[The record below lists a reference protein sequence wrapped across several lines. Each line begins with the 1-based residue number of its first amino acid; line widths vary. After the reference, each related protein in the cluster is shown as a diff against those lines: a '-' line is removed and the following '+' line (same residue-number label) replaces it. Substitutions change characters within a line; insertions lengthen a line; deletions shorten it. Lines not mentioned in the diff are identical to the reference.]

1 MGVHTA
7 GGLLLLRARYSA
19 SALAALGAVVFVST
33 LSLGLTLGS
42 VQHGAAVG
50 ARETL
55 ENAAARDS
63 AVRFTTHLADDAAAQ
78 SDAAHALVT
87 RLFPAGSVAVHDGQ
101 RALGVDLVG
110 TPGVSVVLG
119 VEPDLLDY
127 ASVAAGDWPAEGAAV
142 QEDTAA
148 ALGLSVGD
156 SFTVGD
162 AAHQVPLTVAATWR
176 ADDPAD
182 AHWFAESLAGSGRA
196 GADLGL
202 VVVQTE
208 DLARLPTQVFAS
220 WTVTAEPSALDDDT
234 RDAVAAGFQQL
245 PDAIKAAD
253 GIVSISSDIEGSL
266 PSTLAAISSASR
278 GAAAIATSA
287 ICIVGVLGIVAVLQ
301 LCTVLA
307 ASRRRHTDLAR
318 ARGLSLGQLVASSA
332 GEGLLAVAPGAAL
345 GAVAAVALLGGRSVA
360 EVAAVA
366 GAVAVASLG
375 CLVAVSLSDV
385 RAGRPGDSAAR
396 SPAGFFI
403 AGGVIAVIAALAT
416 WQLYS
421 RAGGSGTDLVAA
433 TSPALTLVA
442 VSVIGTALLL
452 PLAPALSRARSRRGS
467 FVAVLAARQV
477 AGRVVRYVVPVL
489 AIAIAVASAVFATGI
504 ATTWAAT
511 QRAAQ
516 FTGTGGAVAVSFP
529 DEQGGAV
536 TSSTL
541 ADLDDVDA
549 ASALVLSTVTV
560 GADTVPFVALHPGS
574 AVRVLGPQAQSF
586 AAALETTTPDAP
598 GFDIEPGAPIAA
610 TLELAG
616 DGRERV
622 ATFAIAVWAA
632 DPQGALVRVPLAAGD
647 TEDALTATAP
657 DGGGPW
663 RVLAVESQRT
673 GPAAPS
679 VARLTVTLESQ
690 EPVTINAQV
699 RATSRGFFGEVDD
712 SVPLPVV
719 VTAAYAERV
728 GAVVGDPLTVELDVS
743 GASVESE
750 VTAIVDAMPGVA
762 SRLGIATDLRA
773 LNLATLRDGAAPVV
787 ANAVSLATAHPQR
800 VAAAASRTATDTAL
814 VSTEASTSQQ
824 PVLAPALAAFWLA
837 AIAAALLAIV
847 ALAAFLVDDM
857 RGRRGEISVLR
868 ALGFSSRDQSR
879 TRGAEQA
886 VVLVFAFAVGAVG
899 GALATAATVGP
910 FLAAVVPA
918 AAAYVRIWPA
928 FDLVPWLTFCSALAL
943 VIAAV
948 CSVVLRLVRRDAAR
962 AVDEERAS

>member
-1 MGVHTA
+1 MGVHSA
-7 GGLLLLRARYSA
+7 GGLLLLRARDSA
-19 SALAALGAVVFVST
+19 AALGALGAVVFVST
-33 LSLGLTLGS
+33 LALGLTLGS
-42 VQHGAAVG
+42 VQHGAAAG

-55 ENAAARDS
+55 ANAAARDS
-63 AVRFTTHLADDAAAQ
+63 AVRFTTHLADDAVAQ
-78 SDAAHALVT
+78 SDAARALVA

-101 RALGVDLVG
+101 RARGVDLVG
-110 TPGVSVVLG
+110 EPGVSVVLG
-119 VEPDLLDY
+119 VEPDLLEN
-127 ASVAAGDWPAEGAAV
+127 ASVTAGDWPAEGAAV
-142 QEDTAA
+142 QEDAAA

-162 AAHQVPLTVAATWR
+162 AANQVPLTVAATWR

-182 AHWFAESLAGSGRA
+182 AYWFADSLAGSGRD

-202 VVVQTE
+202 VVVQPE
-208 DLARLPTQVFAS
+208 ALVGLPTQVFAS
-220 WTVTAEPSALDDDT
+220 WTVTAEPSALDDGT
-234 RDAVAAGFQQL
+234 RDAVAAGFEQL
-245 PDAIKAAD
+245 PDAIKADD
-253 GIVSISSDIEGSL
+253 GVVSISSDIEGSL

-301 LCTVLA
+301 LCTVLT

-318 ARGLSLGQLVASSA
+318 ARGLSIGQLVASSA
-332 GEGLLAVAPGAAL
+332 GEGLLAVIPGAAL
-345 GAVAAVALLGGRSVA
+345 GAVAAVALLAGRSVA
-360 EVAAVA
+360 EVAVVA

-375 CLVAVSLSDV
+375 CLVGVALSDA

-403 AGGVIAVIAALAT
+403 AGGVIAVVAALAT

-421 RAGGSGTDLVAA
+421 RGGSGTDLVAA

-442 VSVIGTALLL
+442 VTVIGTALLI
-452 PLAPALSRARSRRGS
+452 PFAPALARARSRRGS

-489 AIAIAVASAVFATGI
+489 ALAIAIASAVFATGI

-511 QRAAQ
+511 QRSAQ
-516 FTGTGGAVAVSFP
+516 FTGTGGAVVVSFP
-529 DEQGGAV
+529 DEQSGAV
-536 TSSTL
+536 TSATL

-560 GADTVPFVALHPGS
+560 GADTVPFVALHPGA
-574 AVRVLGPQAQSF
+574 AVRVLGPQALPF
-586 AAALETTTPDAP
+586 ATALETTTPDAS

-610 TLELAG
+610 TLTSTG
-616 DGRERV
+616 DGRAPV

-632 DPQGALVRVPLAAGD
+632 DPQGALVRVPLLAGE
-647 TEDALTATAP
+647 TASALTGTAP
-657 DGGGPW
+657 GGTGPW
-663 RVLAVESQRT
+663 RVLAAESQRT
-673 GPAAPS
+673 GAADPS
-679 VARLTVTLESQ
+679 VTRLTVTVDSQ
-690 EPVTINAQV
+690 EPVAINAQA
-699 RATSRGFFGEVDD
+699 RATSRGFVGEIDD
-712 SVPLPVV
+712 SAPLPVV
-719 VTAAYAERV
+719 VTSAYAERV
-728 GAVVGDPLTVELDVS
+728 GAAVGDPLTVELDVS

-750 VTAIVDAMPGVA
+750 VAAIVDAMPGVA

-773 LNLATLRDGAAPVV
+773 LNLATLRNGAAPVA
-787 ANAVSLATAHPQR
+787 ANAVSVATSHPQR
-800 VAAAASRTATDTAL
+800 VAAAVSRGATDTAL
-814 VSTEASTSQQ
+814 VATEASTSQQ

-837 AIAAALLAIV
+837 AIAAGLLAIV

-868 ALGFSSRDQSR
+868 ALGFSSRAQSR

-886 VVLVFAFAVGAVG
+886 VVLVFALVVGAAG

-928 FDLVPWLTFCSALAL
+928 FDVVPWLIFCAGLAL
-943 VIAAV
+943 VTATV
-948 CSVVLRLVRRDAAR
+948 CFVVLRLVRRDATR
-962 AVDEERAS
+962 TVDEERAS